1 MNLFADIRE
10 LVIGAL
16 DALVAEGALPQGL
29 SFDNVAVEPPRDAA
43 HGDMAT
49 NAAMVLA
56 KPAGLK
62 PRDIAEALA
71 GKLTEDA
78 RISDAMVAGP
88 GFLNLRLDGAAWTG
102 LVSTIL
108 TDPAYGRS
116 TLGAGR
122 KVNVEYVSAN
132 PTGPLHVGH
141 TRGAVFGDALA
152 SLLEFAGHEV
162 TREYYIN
169 DGGAQVDVLARS
181 AYERYREALGH
192 APEIAEGLYPGDYLV
207 PVGEALKEKYGDSL
221 LDKGEEHWLEDVREF
236 AIARMMEMIREDLA
250 ALGVEMDVFF
260 SEKSL
265 YGTGRIEAAIEELRG
280 KDLIYKGTLEPPKG
294 KMPEDWEPREQ
305 TLFRSTAHGDDV
317 DRPIMKSDGAWTY
330 FAPDIAYHYDK
341 VTRGFDALIDVFGAD
356 HGGYV
361 KRMKA
366 AVSALS
372 DGKVPLDIKLT
383 QLVKLYKNGEP
394 FKMSKRAGNFVT
406 LRDVVDAVG
415 KDVTRFHMLTRKND
429 APLDFDFDKVL
440 EQSREN
446 PVFYVQYANAR
457 VHSVLR
463 KAAAMGVVPGQ
474 PVQSEKAEL
483 QEQPSKQEGKEENT
497 RLAAMPRNHGVA
509 TFAFSGED
517 EPRALTRRIP
527 KPVAFYSGGGMQSAR
542 LDISD
547 EAEISVAKKL
557 AEWPRLVEIAA
568 RGHEPHRI
576 AFYLYDLASELHG
589 LWNKGNENPALR
601 FVQEGDSE
609 ATSAKIALPKAVSIV
624 ISAGLGILGV
634 TPAEEMR

>member
-1 MNLFADIRE
+1 MNLFSEIRG
-10 LVIGAL
+10 LVL
-16 DALVAEGALPQGL
+16 DALAQMQSEGALAQGL

-56 KPAGLK
+56 KPAKMK
-62 PRDIAEALA
+62 PRDIADVLA
-71 GKLTEDA
+71 AKLAADD
-78 RISDAMVAGP
+78 RITSAEVAGP
-88 GFLNLRLDGAAWTG
+88 GFLNLRLAPSVWQGVLAAVLEKG
-102 LVSTIL
+102 
-108 TDPAYGRS
+108 TDYGRS
-116 TLGAGR
+116 DMGQGQ

-152 SLLEFAGHEV
+152 SLLAYSGHDV

-181 AYERYREALGH
+181 AFERYREANGLS
-192 APEIAEGLYPGDYLV
+192 PEIAEGLYPGDYLI
-207 PVGEALKEKYGDSL
+207 PIGEALKEKYGDSL
-221 LDKGEEHWLEDVREF
+221 IDKPESEWLEDLREF
-236 AIARMMEMIREDLA
+236 ATDAMMDLIRADLK

-265 YGTGRIEAAIEELRG
+265 YGTGRIEAALQSLTDKG
-280 KDLIYKGTLEPPKG
+280 LIYEGVLEPPKG
-294 KMPEDWEPREQ
+294 KKPEDWEPREQ
-305 TLFRSTAHGDDV
+305 TLFKSTEHGDDV
-317 DRPIMKSDGAWTY
+317 DRPVKKSDGSWTY

-341 VTRGFDALIDVFGAD
+341 VSRGFDALIDVFGAD

-383 QLVKLYKNGEP
+383 QLVKLWKNGEP

-406 LRDVVDAVG
+406 LRDVVDQVG
-415 KDVTRFHMLTRKND
+415 PDVTRFVMLTRKND
-429 APLDFDFDKVL
+429 ATLDFDFDKVL

-446 PVFYVQYANAR
+446 PVFYVQYAHAR
-457 VHSVLR
+457 VMSVLR
-463 KAAAMGVVPGQ
+463 RAAEAGIAAEDAALKSADLGKVDHP
-474 PVQSEKAEL
+474 SE
-483 QEQPSKQEGKEENT
+483 
-497 RLAAMPRNHGVA
+497 
-509 TFAFSGED
+509 
-517 EPRALTRRIP
+517 LT
-527 KPVAFYSGGGMQSAR
+527 
-542 LDISD
+542 
-547 EAEISVAKKL
+547 VAKKL

-568 RGHEPHRI
+568 RTNEPHRV
-576 AFYLYDLASELHG
+576 AFYLYELAGDFHA
-589 LWNKGNENPALR
+589 LWNKGNDETQLR
-601 FVQEGDSE
+601 FIQDGDV
-609 ATSAKIALPKAVSIV
+609 ATSQSKIALARSVSVV

-634 TPAEEMR
+634 TPAQEMR